1 MIEKNIVDRVP
12 KYAGRVKLTPV
23 SGQDN
28 VYTMERADAPTVVG
42 TPLDK
47 ATLDSIIQS
56 RLTGRFYSITPF
68 YTLKKTTQGT
78 TTPLPTS
85 NWTVTNLTSA
95 TSSIYKVV
103 ASTAINSDYSVEK
116 AVDGK
121 DDTGWGSTE
130 GTTHTYTIIFPI
142 ALKLKK
148 IGLNMGRTGTT
159 TNFVL
164 TFQGSNDG
172 ESWDDLNSFSSFP
185 DDMTIYTLSSNVGDY
200 SQYRLRFTKP
210 DGGRVYIETLTI
222 PEWDANSYA
231 IDYLANNMPVK
242 WDIGQRISVQVP
254 TYAAFVVDS
263 NTFNGV
269 KVNTILL
276 SGRKYELRYNG
287 ASFDA
292 KEV

>member
-1 MIEKNIVDRVP
+1 MQEVNFKDRVP

-23 SGQDN
+23 SGQN
-28 VYTMERADAPTVVG
+28 NIYTMERADEPTEQG

-47 ATLDSIIQS
+47 ATFDSIIKS
-56 RLTGRFYSITPF
+56 RLTGRFYNVMPF
-68 YTLKKTTQGT
+68 PTVKSTTAGT

-103 ASTAINSDYSVEK
+103 ASSAINSEYSVEK

-121 DDTGWGSTE
+121 DATSWAGPDSA
-130 GTTHTYTIIFPI
+130 THTYTIIFPI
-142 ALKLKK
+142 AIKIKK
-148 IGLNMGRTGTT
+148 IGLLLGKSGDVTT
-159 TNFVL
+159 FKMTV
-164 TFQGSNDG
+164 QGSNNG
-172 ESWDDLNSFSSFP
+172 TSWTNLLTVSSYTSTE
-185 DDMTIYTLSSNVGDY
+185 TIYTLTTTGEY
-200 SQYRLRFTKP
+200 SQYRLYFETP
-210 DGGRVYIETLTI
+210 NVARVYISTLTI
-222 PEWDANSYA
+222 PDWEANSYT
-231 IDYLANNMPVK
+231 IDFVSSEMPTS
-242 WDIGQRISVQVP
+242 WTIGQRVAVQIP

-287 ASFDA
+287 STFDA